1 MRREGGDG
9 AIPQMTQSLLDLL
22 LLEEQGGPPRG
33 GGGGVYKHSTGV
45 CLLPGKSYRDTHPS
59 SSLD

>member
-33 GGGGVYKHSTGV
+33 GGGGGYINTALESV
-45 CLLPGKSYRDTHPS
+45 CYLANLT
-59 SSLD
+59 